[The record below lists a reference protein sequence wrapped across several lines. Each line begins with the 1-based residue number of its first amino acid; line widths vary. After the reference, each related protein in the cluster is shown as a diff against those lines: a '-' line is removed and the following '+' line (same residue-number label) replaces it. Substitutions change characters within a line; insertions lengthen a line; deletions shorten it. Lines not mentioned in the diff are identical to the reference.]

1 MSIAD
6 FECAEIGFSHELDF
20 YMPTMPERVATRE
33 RYVKHRVY
41 SGVGEARLSG
51 AVGFC

>member
-1 MSIAD
+1 VSRNLILAYQ
-6 FECAEIGFSHELDF
+6 L
-20 YMPTMPERVATRE
+20 RE

-41 SGVGEARLSG
+41 SGGGEARWSG